1 MSIRVGVAALAVT
14 AWLALPGAPA
24 LAQDD
29 PAATVFA
36 TVNGS
41 DITGRDLALAIDVL
55 GAEIERIPE
64 QMRLTVLVD
73 VIINQR
79 LFAEVARSAGV
90 ESDENY
96 KRRLQFFDGKAL
108 RDTYIE
114 SVLADEITEEQISAR
129 YDEEIGKLEP
139 QEEMRAR
146 HVLVETRAEASVI
159 ASLARGGA
167 DFGELAVEHSTGPS
181 APRGG
186 DLDYFAADRM
196 VPEFSEAA
204 AALAVGEIS
213 DPVESEFGWH
223 VIKLED
229 RRQRPPPA
237 LADVHDHMKALVLRD
252 LIRQRTAELREG
264 AELTYPA
271 AESDAAPSGD
281 AGDDAGSATTP

>member
-1 MSIRVGVAALAVT
+1 MSIRVGVAAFAVT

-29 PAATVFA
+29 PATTVFA

-41 DITGRDLALAIDVL
+41 DITGRDLALAIEVL

-79 LFAEVARSAGV
+79 LFAAAARSAGV
-90 ESDENY
+90 EDDENY
-96 KRRLQFFDGKAL
+96 KRRLRFFDGKAL

-114 SVLADEITEEQISAR
+114 SVLADEITEQQVSDR
-129 YDEEIGKLEP
+129 YDEEINKLEP

-146 HVLVETRAEASVI
+146 HVLVGSEAEANVI

-167 DFGELAVEHSTGPS
+167 DFGDLAVEHSTGPS

-186 DLDYFAADRM
+186 DLDYFSADRM

-204 AALAVGEIS
+204 ATLAVGEIS
-213 DPVESEFGWH
+213 DPVQSEFGWH

-229 RRQRPPPA
+229 RRLRPPPP
-237 LADVHDHMKALVLRD
+237 LAEVHDHMKALVLRD

-264 AELTYPA
+264 AEIVYPTA
-271 AESDAAPSGD
+271 QSDAAPSGD
-281 AGDDAGSATTP
+281 AGDGAGGAVAE